1 MGLSRRSR
9 RGFSLTEILMA
20 VGILGIGLTMVASIF
35 PVAVDQTRRGTDA
48 TMAALC
54 ARSMAA
60 LIRAKRTD
68 FFSGPYGFRDFF
80 VNKAITADPERPAEF
95 GVGDQNTP
103 APYPSGNPGIIYNNA
118 QLVIPREM
126 RVYSPNL
133 FLYEAGGRYVIDSP
147 TTNPYWPWWNAGNYI
162 PVVYVTPIVAQRDRN
177 STAIQNPGGPWRVTI
192 VVFKSRGTE
201 QFHPRLYSWYNL
213 AYNSI
218 ANQQKGEP
226 AYAAEAGAYIID
238 RNVHAGE
245 AYKIDLVNT
254 DPNVRVNGVAGSRTN
269 PPIYLASGIRANT
282 TTTPGARDYITGST
296 TMRWYI
302 MPGAVGA
309 FHTIIGE

>member
-60 LIRAKRTD
+60 LIRAKRAD

-80 VNKAITADPERPAEF
+80 VNKAIADLERPAEF
-95 GVGDQNTP
+95 GVGDQNTT
-103 APYPSGNPGIIYNNA
+103 AYPSLNPGIIYNTA

-133 FLYEAGGRYVIDSP
+133 FLYEAGHRYVIDSP

-162 PVVYVTPIVAQRDRN
+162 PVVYVTPIVAQKDRN
-177 STAIQNPGGPWRVTI
+177 STTIQNPGGPWRVTI

-201 QFHPRLYSWYNL
+201 TFHPRLKNWNQL
-213 AYNSI
+213 AYNT
-218 ANQQKGEP
+218 ATGEP

-238 RNVHAGE
+238 RNIHAGE
-245 AYKIDLVNT
+245 AYRVDLVNA
-254 DPNVRVNGVAGSRTN
+254 DPQRSVNGVPGSRTN

-282 TTTPGARDYITGST
+282 TTTTGSRDYITGSS

-302 MPGAVGA
+302 LPGAVGA